1 MSRSQRLLDLIQ
13 LLRTHRYAVTG
24 DALAHELGVSLR
36 TVYRDIETLQTQG
49 APIEGEA
56 GVGYVLRPGFL
67 LPPLMFSVEE
77 IEALVLGVSWVSNR
91 ADATLA
97 KAAAHL
103 LAKVK
108 SVLPTALAREL
119 DATTLIVGPGTAVP
133 VPDDLGATLRRAIRE
148 ERKLVIGYRDEKG
161 TSTERT
167 IWPFGLGY
175 FDGVLI
181 AMAWCELRLDLRHFR
196 ADRIATWRLAEAY
209 PESRTSLLDRWRI
222 KEGLNVKDITV

>member
-13 LLRTHRYAVTG
+13 LLRARRYAVTG
-24 DALAHELGVSLR
+24 QALAAELGVSLR
-36 TVYRDIETLQTQG
+36 TVYRDIETLQAQG
-49 APIEGEA
+49 APIDGEA

-97 KAAAHL
+97 KAAGHL

-108 SVLPTALAREL
+108 AVLPAALRTEL
-119 DATTLIVGPGTAVP
+119 EATTLIVAPTSAIP
-133 VPDDLGATLRRAIRE
+133 VPDELGAALRRAIRE
-148 ERKLVIGYRDEKG
+148 QRKLRIGYKDEKG
-161 TSTERT
+161 ATTERT

-175 FDGVLI
+175 FDGTLI
-181 AMAWCELRLDLRHFR
+181 AMAWCELRVDLRHFR
-196 ADRIATWRLAEAY
+196 ADRIATWQFAEPY
-209 PESRTSLLDRWRI
+209 PEPRSSLLDRWRI
-222 KEGLNVKDITV
+222 REGLQPSDIGL

>member
-1 MSRSQRLLDLIQ
+1 MTRSQRLLDLIQ
-13 LLRTHRYAVTG
+13 RLRNYRFAVT
-24 DALAHELGVSLR
+24 AETLAHELEVSVR
-36 TVYRDIETLQTQG
+36 TVYRDIETLQAQG

-97 KAAAHL
+97 KAAGNL
-103 LAKVK
+103 LAKIK
-108 SVLPTALAREL
+108 SVLPVALAREL
-119 DATTLIVGPGTAVP
+119 EATTLIVAPGSAPP
-133 VPDDLGATLRRAIRE
+133 VADELGAMLRRAIRE
-148 ERKLVIGYRDEKG
+148 ERKLRIAYSDEKG
-161 TSTERT
+161 SATERT

-181 AMAWCELRLDLRHFR
+181 AMAWCELRVDLRH
-196 ADRIATWRLAEAY
+196 
-209 PESRTSLLDRWRI
+209 
-222 KEGLNVKDITV
+222 